1 MFLLLIQKGVIVS
14 YDIQKHFPAMTI
26 DPKNTFTA
34 YNCPFYLLMY
44 YYYVHIG
51 EFSQELAWYCD

>member
-1 MFLLLIQKGVIVS
+1 MIKNVLIQKDVIVS
-14 YDIQKHFPAMTI
+14 YDIQKHFSAMTI

-44 YYYVHIG
+44 TLG
-51 EFSQELAWYCD
+51 EFSQELA

>member
-44 YYYVHIG
+44 R
-51 EFSQELAWYCD
+51 

>member
-1 MFLLLIQKGVIVS
+1 MFLLLIQKDVIVS

-34 YNCPFYLLMY
+34 YIQLPFLLT
-44 YYYVHIG
+44 YVHIG